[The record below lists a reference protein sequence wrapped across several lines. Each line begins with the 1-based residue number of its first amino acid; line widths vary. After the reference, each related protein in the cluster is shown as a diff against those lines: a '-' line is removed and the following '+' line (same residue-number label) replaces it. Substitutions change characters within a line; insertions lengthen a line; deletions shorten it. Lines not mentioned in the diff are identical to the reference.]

1 MPLSTGEA
9 LIGGP
14 TAVTVDLVET
24 FRSALPWMLLAL
36 GGAMLVLLTIG
47 FRSIVLPLKAIVM
60 AAISIG
66 ASYGVLTWVFQDG
79 HGARLLGFDAPG
91 FIETTTPMIMMA
103 ILFELSMDYEVFMLS
118 RMREEWLKTE
128 DNTLAVS
135 HGLARTGCLITGA
148 ALLLAVVI
156 GGFATS
162 DILIVKMLGVGM
174 LVAVL
179 LDDGRPRPAGPG
191 DHATARALELVVPRA
206 RRPGCQAFTGTGPG
220 AGATGSRL

>member
-118 RMREEWLKTE
+118 RMREEWLKTG
-128 DNTLAVS
+128 DNTLLVPATMRLPGRWNWWFPGRAGPAVRRS
-135 HGLARTGCLITGA
+135 PEPGQAPA
-148 ALLLAVVI
+148 
-156 GGFATS
+156 
-162 DILIVKMLGVGM
+162 
-174 LVAVL
+174 
-179 LDDGRPRPAGPG
+179 RPAHASDSVPG
-191 DHATARALELVVPRA
+191 
-206 RRPGCQAFTGTGPG
+206 G
-220 AGATGSRL
+220 